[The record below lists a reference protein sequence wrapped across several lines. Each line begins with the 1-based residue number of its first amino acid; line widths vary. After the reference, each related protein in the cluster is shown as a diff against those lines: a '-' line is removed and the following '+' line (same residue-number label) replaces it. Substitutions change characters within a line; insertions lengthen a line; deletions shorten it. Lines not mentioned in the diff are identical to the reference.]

1 MAFLPGLKTSLLCFV
16 AAAALAAAATPTYAD
31 HVKSSVPFTGGHGV
45 RLVMPLM
52 NPARG
57 KALFVAKGCVACH
70 AINGVGGH
78 DAPGMDAHK
87 MTDRLMNPFDFAA
100 KMWNHAPAMIAAQ
113 EDAFGEQI
121 FFTGEELADIIAFI
135 HDDGAQ
141 HAFTEKDLTPEA
153 RKMMQ
158 HEHGGQ
164 QAQKKHAEEI
174 GHKDAPA
181 AKSGHPHAPGAKPHK
196 D

>member
-1 MAFLPGLKTSLLCFV
+1 MAFLPGLKTSLLGAV
-16 AAAALAAAATPTYAD
+16 AAAVLAATPVTAD
-31 HVKSSVPFTGGHGV
+31 HVKSSVPMAGGHGV

-57 KALFVAKGCVACH
+57 KVLFVTKGCVACH

-78 DAPGMDAHK
+78 DAPAMDAHK
-87 MTDRLMNPFDFAA
+87 MPDMLMNPFDFAA

-113 EDAFGEQI
+113 ESAFGEQV

-141 HAFTEKDLTPEA
+141 HAFTENDLTAEA
-153 RKMMQ
+153 RKMMD
-158 HEHGGQ
+158 HEHGGPP
-164 QAQKKHAEEI
+164 APRKHAEEI
-174 GHKDAPA
+174 GHKHAPS
-181 AKSGHPHAPGAKPHK
+181 AKPGHHDAPGAKPHK
-196 D
+196 H

>member
-1 MAFLPGLKTSLLCFV
+1 
-16 AAAALAAAATPTYAD
+16 
-31 HVKSSVPFTGGHGV
+31 
-45 RLVMPLM
+45 
-52 NPARG
+52 
-57 KALFVAKGCVACH
+57 VACH

-78 DAPGMDAHK
+78 DAPPMDAHK

-113 EDAFGEQI
+113 EGAFGEQV

-141 HAFTEKDLTPEA
+141 HAFTEKDMTAEA
-153 RKMMQ
+153 KKMMH

-164 QAQKKHAEEI
+164 PAQMKHAEEI
-174 GHKDAPA
+174 GHKHAPA
-181 AKSGHPHAPGAKPHK
+181 AKPGHHDAPGVKPHK
-196 D
+196 H

>member
-1 MAFLPGLKTSLLCFV
+1 MAFLPGLKSSLLGFV
-16 AAAALAAAATPTYAD
+16 AAAALAAAATPVFAD
-31 HVKSSVPFTGGHGV
+31 HVKSSVPLAGGHGV

-52 NPARG
+52 NPSRG
-57 KALFVAKGCVACH
+57 KVLFVAKGCVACH

-113 EDAFGEQI
+113 EGAFGEQI

-153 RKMMQ
+153 RKMMH

-164 QAQKKHAEEI
+164 PAQKRHADEI
-174 GHKDAPA
+174 GHKNSPA
-181 AKSGHPHAPGAKPHK
+181 AKSAHPHAPGAKPHK
-196 D
+196 H